1 MTFSIFT
8 MKMDKVSSKI
18 VVNQFSTILNLEN
31 YTNWNKILLGS
42 SIIKVSLTSKVVM
55 QKW

>member
-18 VVNQFSTILNLEN
+18 VNQFSTILNLEN
-31 YTNWNKILLGS
+31 YTNWNKILPGS
-42 SIIKVSLTSKVVM
+42 TINKYPWLLRS
-55 QKW
+55 